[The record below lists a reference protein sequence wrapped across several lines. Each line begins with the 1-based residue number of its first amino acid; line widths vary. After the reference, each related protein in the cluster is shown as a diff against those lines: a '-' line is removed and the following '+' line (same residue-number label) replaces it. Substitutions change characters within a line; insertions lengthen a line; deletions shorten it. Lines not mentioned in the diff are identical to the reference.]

1 MLRSVPK
8 KHFGLIQGFKK
19 IWSVPKSHL
28 ESMVTA
34 KGGNN
39 NMLQNATTLF
49 DDMASEWQSVFVENT
64 YELSTFQSFD
74 AVSQGNFGTVDNPHL
89 IFTSDIPFRFVG
101 CTGPPNEDD
110 YEGHELIFFLLR
122 EGPLQRCQSCG
133 QVFKLVRLRDEF
145 STENDYYQSQFFKQ
159 DYNEL
164 GDADHWIQ
172 NSVLRLMPHSYEHSL
187 FEVHSNPVFS
197 LKNPDDHDRVL
208 TDPAYRLEQLKLA
221 EEKTKVYLNTLEA
234 IERSIIDYYGND
246 PASYSKEVYENVVN
260 AQIALN
266 EFDRHF
272 KNVQRFNI
280 RAMLDPANHERRE
293 ARMLERAKERT
304 QDMHTVYLNDVT
316 ENELRFRDYFESDSE
331 LLDNLKT
338 NVYQQKAEILQSGSM
353 KMDNYDFQE
362 VYSQNAEPDSSSY
375 INRKVF
381 RFNYRQAFVKP
392 QDHIRKETRMIEKFK
407 ASGIHQKI
415 DEMNQRLIQNP
426 NLTEQQRINIE
437 TEYHEAL
444 IDQAIENYKNYFE
457 SDLEEDFEYFNG
469 LPSEEKRE
477 FLTTYSK
484 NGFTLGSSQS
494 MVSHI
499 MLPKEHDPDHGFF
512 KTASELWAD
521 IENNVVPH
529 YNRINNQNL
538 NQATLDHL
546 NNQINKN

>member
-1 MLRSVPK
+1 ML
-8 KHFGLIQGFKK
+8 
-19 IWSVPKSHL
+19 
-28 ESMVTA
+28 E
-34 KGGNN
+34 
-39 NMLQNATTLF
+39 NATTLF

-133 QVFKLVRLRDEF
+133 QVFKLVRLRDEY

-164 GDADHWIQ
+164 GQADHWVQ
-172 NSVLRLMPHSYEHSL
+172 QSVLRLMPHSYEHTL

-221 EEKTKVYLNTLEA
+221 EEKTNVYLKTLEA
-234 IERSIIDYYGND
+234 IERSIIDYHGPNITH
-246 PASYSKEVYENVVN
+246 YSKEQYENVVN

-272 KNVQRFNI
+272 KNVQRFNM

-293 ARMLERAKERT
+293 AKMLERAKART
-304 QDMHTVYLNDVT
+304 QDNHTIYLNNIT

-331 LLDNLKT
+331 LIDRLDI
-338 NVYQQKAEILQSGSM
+338 NVYRQKSEIMSARQM
-353 KMDNYDFQE
+353 QMNNYSFQE

-375 INRKVF
+375 ISRKVF

-392 QDHIRKETRMIEKFK
+392 QDHARKESRMIEKFQ
-407 ASGIHQKI
+407 SSNIHQLI
-415 DEMNQRLIQNP
+415 DQMNQRLAENP
-426 NLTEQQRINIE
+426 KLSDQQRLNIE
-437 TEYHEAL
+437 SEYHEAL
-444 IDQAIENYKNYFE
+444 INQAIENYKAYFE
-457 SDLEEDFEYFNG
+457 SDLEEDFEYFDN
-469 LPSEEKRE
+469 LPVEEKRE

-484 NGFTLGSSQS
+484 NGFALGKERGV
-494 MVSHI
+494 VSHI
-499 MLPKEHDPDHGFF
+499 MLSKEHDPENGFF
-512 KTASELWAD
+512 KTAADLWAE
-521 IENNVVPH
+521 IESSVQPH

-538 NQATLDHL
+538 NQATLDEF
-546 NNQINKN
+546 KNRFDKK